1 MFIVSLRLKFR
12 NFYKSISL
20 INRKMRDK
28 LETKHEKLHILT
40 IHWDR
45 VSLQLQKDMIKNINA
60 EIEQFIK
67 RIYGINKE
75 IRAAMLKEYLLRC
88 DMR

>member
-1 MFIVSLRLKFR
+1 
-12 NFYKSISL
+12 
-20 INRKMRDK
+20 
-28 LETKHEKLHILT
+28 
-40 IHWDR
+40 
-45 VSLQLQKDMIKNINA
+45 MIKNRNA